1 MLTYKYIVKDNF
13 DNISPELITK
23 ITGEGVDEREVPIE
37 IYINSPKLKIAKTFE
52 SNYVKEEERLR
63 YNIDITNEK
72 ENSIAKKVT
81 LIEKITNGYI
91 DKDSIIVKDD
101 NEKIIPKENYDIV
114 EENGKLILKF
124 KEDIYIIGRN
134 SNKKRY

>member
-1 MLTYKYIVKDNF
+1 M
-13 DNISPELITK
+13 
-23 ITGEGVDEREVPIE
+23 
-37 IYINSPKLKIAKTFE
+37 
-52 SNYVKEEERLR
+52 
-63 YNIDITNEK
+63 
-72 ENSIAKKVT
+72 T

-134 SNKKRY
+134 SKKKEILKKNNISDKSNKIYDRINITYDAVKEKGKDSISTSIVNRK

>member
-1 MLTYKYIVKDNF
+1 M
-13 DNISPELITK
+13 
-23 ITGEGVDEREVPIE
+23 
-37 IYINSPKLKIAKTFE
+37 
-52 SNYVKEEERLR
+52 
-63 YNIDITNEK
+63 
-72 ENSIAKKVT
+72 T

-134 SNKKRY
+134 SNKKEILKKNNILDKSNKIYNGINITYDAVKEKGKDSISTSIVNRK

>member
-1 MLTYKYIVKDNF
+1 M
-13 DNISPELITK
+13 
-23 ITGEGVDEREVPIE
+23 
-37 IYINSPKLKIAKTFE
+37 
-52 SNYVKEEERLR
+52 
-63 YNIDITNEK
+63 
-72 ENSIAKKVT
+72 T

-134 SNKKRY
+134 SNKKEILKKSNISDKNNKIYDRINITYDIIKEKGKDSISTSIVNRK

>member
-1 MLTYKYIVKDNF
+1 M
-13 DNISPELITK
+13 
-23 ITGEGVDEREVPIE
+23 
-37 IYINSPKLKIAKTFE
+37 
-52 SNYVKEEERLR
+52 
-63 YNIDITNEK
+63 
-72 ENSIAKKVT
+72 T

-124 KEDIYIIGRN
+124 K
-134 SNKKRY
+134 

>member
-1 MLTYKYIVKDNF
+1 M
-13 DNISPELITK
+13 
-23 ITGEGVDEREVPIE
+23 
-37 IYINSPKLKIAKTFE
+37 
-52 SNYVKEEERLR
+52 
-63 YNIDITNEK
+63 
-72 ENSIAKKVT
+72 T

-134 SNKKRY
+134 RKK

>member
-1 MLTYKYIVKDNF
+1 M
-13 DNISPELITK
+13 
-23 ITGEGVDEREVPIE
+23 
-37 IYINSPKLKIAKTFE
+37 
-52 SNYVKEEERLR
+52 
-63 YNIDITNEK
+63 
-72 ENSIAKKVT
+72 T

-134 SNKKRY
+134 SNKKEILKKNNISNKNNKIYNRINITYDIIKEKGKDSISTSIVNRK

>member
-1 MLTYKYIVKDNF
+1 M
-13 DNISPELITK
+13 
-23 ITGEGVDEREVPIE
+23 
-37 IYINSPKLKIAKTFE
+37 
-52 SNYVKEEERLR
+52 
-63 YNIDITNEK
+63 
-72 ENSIAKKVT
+72 T

-134 SNKKRY
+134 SNKKEILKKNNISDKNNKIYNRINITYDIIKEKGKDSISTSIVNRK

>member
-1 MLTYKYIVKDNF
+1 M
-13 DNISPELITK
+13 
-23 ITGEGVDEREVPIE
+23 
-37 IYINSPKLKIAKTFE
+37 
-52 SNYVKEEERLR
+52 
-63 YNIDITNEK
+63 
-72 ENSIAKKVT
+72 T

-134 SNKKRY
+134 SNKKEILKKNNISDKNNKIYYRINITYDTIKEKGKDSISTSIVNRK

>member
-1 MLTYKYIVKDNF
+1 M
-13 DNISPELITK
+13 
-23 ITGEGVDEREVPIE
+23 
-37 IYINSPKLKIAKTFE
+37 
-52 SNYVKEEERLR
+52 
-63 YNIDITNEK
+63 
-72 ENSIAKKVT
+72 T

-124 KEDIYIIGRN
+124 KEDIYILGRN
-134 SNKKRY
+134 SNKKEILKKKKEKIV

>member
-1 MLTYKYIVKDNF
+1 M
-13 DNISPELITK
+13 
-23 ITGEGVDEREVPIE
+23 
-37 IYINSPKLKIAKTFE
+37 
-52 SNYVKEEERLR
+52 
-63 YNIDITNEK
+63 
-72 ENSIAKKVT
+72 T

-134 SNKKRY
+134 SNKKEILKKNNISDKNNKIYDRINITYDIIKEKGKDSISTSIVNRK

>member
-1 MLTYKYIVKDNF
+1 M
-13 DNISPELITK
+13 
-23 ITGEGVDEREVPIE
+23 
-37 IYINSPKLKIAKTFE
+37 
-52 SNYVKEEERLR
+52 
-63 YNIDITNEK
+63 
-72 ENSIAKKVT
+72 T

-91 DKDSIIVKDD
+91 DKDSIIVRDD

-134 SNKKRY
+134 SNKKEILKKNNISDKNNKIYNRINITYDIIKEKGKDSISTSIVNRK

>member
-1 MLTYKYIVKDNF
+1 M
-13 DNISPELITK
+13 
-23 ITGEGVDEREVPIE
+23 
-37 IYINSPKLKIAKTFE
+37 
-52 SNYVKEEERLR
+52 
-63 YNIDITNEK
+63 
-72 ENSIAKKVT
+72 T

-134 SNKKRY
+134 SNKKEILKKNNISDKSNKIYNRINITYDIIKEKGKDSISTSIVNRK

>member
-1 MLTYKYIVKDNF
+1 M
-13 DNISPELITK
+13 
-23 ITGEGVDEREVPIE
+23 
-37 IYINSPKLKIAKTFE
+37 
-52 SNYVKEEERLR
+52 
-63 YNIDITNEK
+63 
-72 ENSIAKKVT
+72 T

-91 DKDSIIVKDD
+91 DRDSIIVKDD

-134 SNKKRY
+134 SNKKEILKKNNILDKSNKIYNRINITYDAVKEKGKDSISTSIVNRK

>member
-1 MLTYKYIVKDNF
+1 M
-13 DNISPELITK
+13 
-23 ITGEGVDEREVPIE
+23 
-37 IYINSPKLKIAKTFE
+37 
-52 SNYVKEEERLR
+52 
-63 YNIDITNEK
+63 
-72 ENSIAKKVT
+72 T

-134 SNKKRY
+134 SNKKEILKKNNISDKNNKIYIRINITYDTIKEKGKDSISTSIVNRK